1 MVPFS
6 HLKMVCMMDKEIACY
21 IPYCGEVQNQKEMRQ
36 GDAYVANL
44 TLEQGQP
51 NLKKK
56 GRTSYT
62 QPLPRKTLK
71 RETCQKGRVLNAK
84 ELLSRKPEGKKDVN
98 EGAHGIS

>member
-62 QPLPRKTLK
+62 PTPSKK
-71 RETCQKGRVLNAK
+71 NSQKGN
-84 ELLSRKPEGKKDVN
+84 LSKRKSLEC
-98 EGAHGIS
+98 